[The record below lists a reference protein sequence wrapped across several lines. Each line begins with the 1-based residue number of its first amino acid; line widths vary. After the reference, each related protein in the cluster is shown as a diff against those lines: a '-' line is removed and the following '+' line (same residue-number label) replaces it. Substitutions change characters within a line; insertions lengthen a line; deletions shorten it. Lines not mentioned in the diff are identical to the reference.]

1 MMQPLISI
9 ITAYK
14 INNHLFDDMVLPD
27 AIIKDNVQV
36 APAINK
42 EDIIDLIIAE
52 CGELNLV
59 WSNPEYL
66 QNLIGKWSK
75 ANLYNWE
82 RMYLA
87 LYEEYDPLT
96 NYDRHEQMK
105 DVRTPDLTVAT
116 TNQQTD
122 NTHTSDFS
130 NGYNSGEQ
138 IKTGSSTGDNQSES
152 NGSNKTS
159 GTDMNEHEGRLWGNI
174 GVTTSAQMLSGEL
187 EVRMKDN
194 IHDIIVSMFRDK
206 FCILV
211 Y

>member
-1 MMQPLISI
+1 MQPLISI

-14 INNHLFDDMVLPD
+14 FNNRLFDDMVLPD

-75 ANLYNWE
+75 ANLNNWN

-96 NYDRHEQMK
+96 NYDRQEKTK
-105 DVRTPDLTVAT
+105 DTRTPNLTT
-116 TNQQTD
+116 EDTGGNTLKGTTD
-122 NTHTSDFS
+122 NYE

-138 IKTGSSTGDNQSES
+138 VKANSTAVDNNAKTNNTSKLTGSDTSIHTG
-152 NGSNKTS
+152 
-159 GTDMNEHEGRLWGNI
+159 RFWGNI

-194 IHDIIVSMFRDK
+194 IHEIIVSMFRDK

>member
-1 MMQPLISI
+1 MQPLISI

-14 INNHLFDDMVLPD
+14 SNKHLFDDMVLPD
-27 AIIKDNVQV
+27 AIIKDNVHI

-59 WSNPEYL
+59 WSNPYYL

-75 ANLYNWE
+75 ANLNNWN

-96 NYDRHEQMK
+96 NYDRNEKMK
-105 DVRTPDLTVAT
+105 DTRTPNITVSS

-122 NTHTSDFS
+122 NTSTSDFS

-138 IKTGSSTGDNQSES
+138 VQTGSSTGNNQSS
-152 NGSNKTS
+152 NSGSNTTS

>member
-9 ITAYK
+9 ITAY
-14 INNHLFDDMVLPD
+14 NFEPTLFDGMVLPE
-27 AIIKDNVQV
+27 AIIQEGVQI
-36 APAINK
+36 APAIDK

-59 WSNPEYL
+59 WSNPSYL
-66 QNLIGKWSK
+66 KNLITKWSK
-75 ANLYNWE
+75 ANLNNWN

-96 NYDRHEQMK
+96 NYDRNEKMK
-105 DVRTPDLTVAT
+105 DIRTPDLTNT
-116 TNQQTD
+116 FTD
-122 NTHTSDFS
+122 KNEKGNVTRNYE

-138 IKTGSSTGDNQSES
+138 VQSGKIES
-152 NGSNKTS
+152 DTNIETTNATS
-159 GTDMNEHEGRLWGNI
+159 GTDINEHEGRLWGNI
-174 GVTTSAQMLSGEL
+174 GVTTSAQMLTGEL

>member
-1 MMQPLISI
+1 MQPLISI

-14 INNHLFDDMVLPD
+14 FNEHLFDGMVLPGP
-27 AIIKDNVQV
+27 IVKDNVQI
-36 APAINK
+36 APAIDK
-42 EDIIDLIIAE
+42 EDVIDLIIAE

-59 WSNPEYL
+59 WSNPDYL
-66 QNLIGKWSK
+66 QNLIAKWSK

-96 NYDRHEQMK
+96 NYDRHEQIK
-105 DVRTPDLTVAT
+105 DTRTPDLTTQDNGGSTLDGT
-116 TNQQTD
+116 TANYE
-122 NTHTSDFS
+122 

-138 IKTGSSTGDNQSES
+138 VKANSTTVDNDVTTNNTSKLTGSDIS
-152 NGSNKTS
+152 
-159 GTDMNEHEGRLWGNI
+159 EHEGRLWGNI

>member
-14 INNHLFDDMVLPD
+14 FNKHLFDGMVLPGP
-27 AIIKDNVQV
+27 IIKDNKQI
-36 APAINK
+36 APAIDK
-42 EDIIDLIIAE
+42 EDVIDLIIAE

-66 QNLIGKWSK
+66 QNLIAKWSK

-96 NYDRHEQMK
+96 NYDRHEQIK
-105 DVRTPDLTVAT
+105 DVRTPDITVAT

-122 NTHTSDFS
+122 NTSTSDFS

-138 IKTGSSTGDNQSES
+138 VQTGSSTGDNQSSS

-174 GVTTSAQMLSGEL
+174 GVTTSAQMLTGEL

>member
-1 MMQPLISI
+1 MQPLISI

-14 INNHLFDDMVLPD
+14 FNKHLFDDMVLPD
-27 AIIKDNVQV
+27 AIIKDNVQI

-96 NYDRHEQMK
+96 NYDRNEKTK
-105 DVRTPDLTVAT
+105 DTRTPDLTNT
-116 TNQQTD
+116 YTD
-122 NTHTSDFS
+122 KNKNANVTRNYE

-138 IKTGSSTGDNQSES
+138 VQSGQTEADT
-152 NGSNKTS
+152 NITTTNATS
-159 GTDMNEHEGRLWGNI
+159 GTDVNEHEGRLWGNI

-194 IHDIIVSMFRDK
+194 IHDIIVSMFKDK